1 MHNCYVTN
9 TAIDRHSLY
18 MERYQPE
25 TATDSQLLELIRKDD
40 RVAFT
45 ELYNRYW
52 DKLFSVAM
60 HRLNDEH
67 EAEEVV
73 QEVFLSLWQR
83 RATIELTHSLNTYLS
98 VAVKYRII
106 NHLDKQFR
114 KKQHIDHLA
123 IHAPRELDSTS
134 NWLAEKE
141 LRMQLEQTI
150 SRLPEKCRIVFLLS
164 REQNKTNAEIAAELN
179 IAEKTVEAHM
189 TKALSTLRQTL
200 NVSIPL
206 LLYLLR

>member
-1 MHNCYVTN
+1 MLCRVTN
-9 TAIDRHSLY
+9 TAIDCHSVY

-52 DKLFSVAM
+52 DKLFTVAM

-73 QEVFLSLWQR
+73 QEVFLSVWQR
-83 RATIELTHSLNTYLS
+83 RSTIELTHSLNTYLS

-114 KKQHIDHLA
+114 KKQHIDHLT

-134 NWLAEKE
+134 QWLSEKE
-141 LRMQLEQTI
+141 LRTQLEQSI

-200 NVSIPL
+200 NITIPL
-206 LLYLLR
+206 LLYLLEK

>member
-1 MHNCYVTN
+1 
-9 TAIDRHSLY
+9 
-18 MERYQPE
+18 MERHQP
-25 TATDSQLLELIRKDD
+25 ATDRQLLELIRKDD
-40 RVAFT
+40 RLAFT

-52 DKLFSVAM
+52 DKLFIVAM

-73 QEVFLSLWQR
+73 QEIFLSLWQR
-83 RATIELTHSLNTYLS
+83 RTTIELSHSLNTYLS

-106 NHLDKQFR
+106 NHLDKQFL
-114 KKQHIDHLA
+114 KKQHVDHLA
-123 IHAPRELDSTS
+123 THAPRELDSTN

-141 LRMQLEQTI
+141 LRTQLEQTI

-189 TKALSTLRQTL
+189 TKALNTLRQTL
-200 NVSIPL
+200 NITIPL
-206 LLYLLR
+206 LLYLLEK

>member
-1 MHNCYVTN
+1 
-9 TAIDRHSLY
+9 

-52 DKLFSVAM
+52 DKLFTVAM

-83 RATIELTHSLNTYLS
+83 RLTIELTHSLNTYLS

-114 KKQHIDHLA
+114 KKQHIEHLA
-123 IHAPRELDSTS
+123 IHAPREQDSTS
-134 NWLAEKE
+134 QWLLEKE
-141 LRMQLEQTI
+141 LRTQLEQSI

-200 NVSIPL
+200 NITIPL
-206 LLYLLR
+206 LLYLLEK

>member
-1 MHNCYVTN
+1 
-9 TAIDRHSLY
+9 

-25 TATDSQLLELIRKDD
+25 TATDSRLLELIRKDD

-52 DKLFSVAM
+52 DKLFTVAM

-73 QEVFLSLWQR
+73 QEIFLSLWQR
-83 RATIELTHSLNTYLS
+83 RATIQLTHSLNTYLS

-114 KKQHIDHLA
+114 KKQHIDHLT
-123 IHAPRELDSTS
+123 IHEPREADSTS
-134 NWLAEKE
+134 QWLSEKE
-141 LRMQLEQTI
+141 LRIQLEQSI

-200 NVSIPL
+200 NITIPL
-206 LLYLLR
+206 LLYLLEK

>member
-1 MHNCYVTN
+1 
-9 TAIDRHSLY
+9 

-52 DKLFSVAM
+52 DKLFTVAM

-83 RATIELTHSLNTYLS
+83 RLTIELTHSLNTYLS

-114 KKQHIDHLA
+114 KKQHIEHLT
-123 IHAPRELDSTS
+123 IHAPREHDSTS
-134 NWLAEKE
+134 QWLLEKE
-141 LRMQLEQTI
+141 LRTQLEQSI
-150 SRLPEKCRIVFLLS
+150 GRLPEKCRIVFLLS

-189 TKALSTLRQTL
+189 TKALSTLRQSL
-200 NVSIPL
+200 NITIPL
-206 LLYLLR
+206 LLYLLEK